1 MRWLEGITKL
11 MDTSLSKRR
20 ETVKDAEAWCA
31 AAHGVTEVEHDSASE
46 QQQQRVCK
54 EG

>member
-11 MDTSLSKRR
+11 MDMSLSKQR
-20 ETVKDAEAWCA
+20 ETVKDAEAWRA
-31 AAHGVTEVEHDSASE
+31 AARGVTEVEHGSASE